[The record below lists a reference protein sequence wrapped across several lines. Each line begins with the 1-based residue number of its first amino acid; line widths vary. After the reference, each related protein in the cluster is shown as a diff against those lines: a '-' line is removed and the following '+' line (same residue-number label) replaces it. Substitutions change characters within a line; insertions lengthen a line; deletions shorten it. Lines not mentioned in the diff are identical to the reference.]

1 MASGIL
7 EPSFSI
13 AALSADCIAARATSE
28 QLFTLLNRRLT
39 VPPAWGALVE
49 APDQPPR
56 WLRAGET
63 LERAGGSSVSFVRA
77 GSWQTQHR
85 LTGLRS
91 ADGFAFEAALTFDAA
106 IVAGVAEAT
115 AFARKFLSRLPQCN
129 LDQVRDFFQAEAQ
142 RALTELV
149 AAQPAER
156 LLSAEVTA
164 ALSTG
169 LAQRLAPES
178 YAVGIEAPRVG
189 GLTLSSPDWQR
200 AASEATAAAARD
212 RRAERELQ
220 QRAAAASVRAREL
233 AELEPTLQRLLAAS
247 QADPQARSTAA
258 IAALR
263 PELRADVYRGLLA
276 ASPSARQTQFILVVA
291 GDELVWIDPAR
302 ADAPVRR
309 VDLGG
314 RAGPLRSVR
323 VRHGQSITLLVGAA
337 TGVSE
342 VSLDGTLG
350 NTATIQNAQP
360 VRGGFNAAAVAN
372 GTLYAT
378 HSEFGLVG
386 WRPGADAAPTVALAE
401 CTRGAR
407 TVRDVQRDAAGR
419 IWLAVDRRIFAWRV
433 DDDAAPIA
441 LAAPAEVTTLSVGE
455 SLAVAGLADGQIVA
469 WPIDARPGDSPQIV
483 RSAAGSSVGS
493 AELWTACGVDRVLVT
508 DGRPMADLLV
518 VGDAHRTEYAAGEPL
533 RWGWI
538 ADDWVVCVNDR
549 RDRLLLWPTA
559 SPQPPP
565 RVIPVGRWLNRSIQD
580 VALCSHY
587 QTACATEGCKPA

>member
-178 YAVGIEAPRVG
+178 YAVGIEGAPWAE
-189 GLTLSSPDWQR
+189 LTLSSPDWQQ
-200 AASEATAAAARD
+200 AASEATAAAALT
-212 RRAERELQ
+212 AAPERG
-220 QRAAAASVRAREL
+220 AAAAAAAVDPGPRAGR
-233 AELEPTLQRLLAAS
+233 TR
-247 QADPQARSTAA
+247 ADRCNDCSPPARPIRRRGSTAA

-263 PELRADVYRGLLA
+263 GQLRAGGPLA
-276 ASPSARQTQFILVVA
+276 VCWRPVLARQTQFILVVA